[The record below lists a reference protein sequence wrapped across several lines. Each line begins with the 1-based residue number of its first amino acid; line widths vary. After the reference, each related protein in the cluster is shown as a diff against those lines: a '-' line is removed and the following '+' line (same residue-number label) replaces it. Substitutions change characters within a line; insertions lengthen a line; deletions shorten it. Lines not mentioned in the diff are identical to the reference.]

1 MPAGAR
7 ASGAGEGARVRGCQ
21 VVKEKARGPGE
32 KSSIFCPGGGS
43 RDALRFPRTR
53 RGPEPGGPRVGCSS
67 SPPAG
72 IQVSPG
78 KCSVGQAEPN
88 FSEGS
93 LTPPSLRTPK
103 PASDPSPVPRE
114 AEFDVDVFLHPG
126 RPLLVKLRKHEGVL
140 DFDCFCSWVTPCR
153 VQEPKARPFPLL
165 PQGTDYLPA
174 RGHQSGREETG
185 GGTRRAGRRM
195 SRECCDIG
203 GKSEKAGEGRSE
215 RAWGSEDG

>member
-1 MPAGAR
+1 MATGLGGLQQPSAAVAGGRAR
-7 ASGAGEGARVRGCQ
+7 RAALGKQLRPVWGKVNAEHGRARGPGTLQRPLGAGEGGGACGRPSLGRGRRSSGSGCQ
-21 VVKEKARGPGE
+21 VGKEKARGPGE
-32 KSSIFCPGGGS
+32 KSGIFCPGGGS

-114 AEFDVDVFLHPG
+114 AEFDVDVVLHPG

-153 VQEPKARPFPLL
+153 VQEPKARPFPL
-165 PQGTDYLPA
+165 
-174 RGHQSGREETG
+174 
-185 GGTRRAGRRM
+185 
-195 SRECCDIG
+195 
-203 GKSEKAGEGRSE
+203 
-215 RAWGSEDG
+215 